1 MLQAH
6 SLLWYYLWLAPTTY
20 GVVLALCLWHRGI
33 HRQHPFFF
41 AYLVFDCVAQ
51 FTLCGLDLSR
61 SVSAIAWWQA
71 FWTVTIIE
79 GLLKFAILAELLHHL
94 LQSWPSIAKV
104 VRNLVAGAGV
114 VLVLLAAVAAAFAAP
129 DNTHWLVGG
138 AHILLETLYFA
149 QAGLIISI
157 FLLAH
162 FFHIP
167 WERKSFGIALGF
179 AVAWCEHL
187 AVWALVAGGL
197 ARNQN
202 WVDFANMATY
212 HASVLIW
219 YYFLLVPKKIPQP
232 PILPPK
238 DPPDDSSAG
247 PSAGT
252 SQHHEEDLENWNREL
267 ERLIHQ

>member
-20 GVVLALCLWHRGI
+20 GLVLALCLWRRGI
-33 HRQHPFFF
+33 HRLHRFFF
-41 AYLVFDCVAQ
+41 SYLVFDCTAQ
-51 FTLCGLDLSR
+51 VTLFGLDLAHG
-61 SVSAIAWWQA
+61 VSAFAWWKA
-71 FWTVTIIE
+71 FWVVTIIE

-94 LQSWPSIAKV
+94 LQSWSIAKV

-149 QAGLIISI
+149 QAGLITSI

-167 WERKSFGIALGF
+167 WERKSFGIAMGF
-179 AVAWCEHL
+179 AVVWYEHL
-187 AVWALVAGGL
+187 SVWALVAGGL
-197 ARNQN
+197 ARNQT

-212 HASVLIW
+212 HISVLIW
-219 YYFLLVPKKIPQP
+219 FYFLLVPKKVSQP

-238 DPPDDSSAG
+238 DPSDDSSPD
-247 PSAGT
+247 PSSGS
-252 SQHHEEDLENWNREL
+252 SQHHEESVDEWNREL